1 VECAV
6 PRSLGVAFVK
16 VAVVGAGRVGT
27 AVAVLLTRA
36 GHQVAAVSGRGA
48 TTERAA
54 TWLPGVPVLPPAETA
69 ALGDLV
75 LLGVPDDALEGVV
88 AELAAAGT
96 VPAGSWATHL
106 SGATGLGVL
115 LALREQGAHRLAT
128 HPLQTFPDVDGA
140 VRALPGCRIAVTADD
155 EEGFALGEWLATEL
169 GAVPFRLRDD
179 LRPLYHAAAVFAS
192 NYLVATTAVAE
203 RLFAA
208 AGVPDP
214 GGARCPLQVAT
225 LDNVARL
232 GPAAALTGPA
242 ARGDATT
249 IARNLE
255 ALAEHA
261 PDTVSAYIAMC
272 RVALDLAVTAG
283 RLSEA
288 DRAAVATVLDRWVG
302 VR

>member
-1 VECAV
+1 M
-6 PRSLGVAFVK
+6 RI
-16 VAVVGAGRVGT
+16 AVVGAGRVGT

-48 TTERAA
+48 TTERAEE
-54 TWLPGVPVLPPAETA
+54 WLPGVPVLPLVETA
-69 ALGDLV
+69 ALGDLL
-75 LLGVPDDALEGVV
+75 LLGVPDDALEPVV
-88 AELAAAGT
+88 AELAAGGT
-96 VPAGSWATHL
+96 VPAGGWVAHL
-106 SGATGLGVL
+106 SGAAGLGVL
-115 LALREQGAHRLAT
+115 LPLGEQGARRLAT

-140 VRALPGCRIAVTADD
+140 IRALPGCRVAVTADD
-155 EEGFALGEWLATEL
+155 EEGFALGQWLAAEL

-214 GGARCPLQVAT
+214 ADAMRPLQVAT
-225 LDNVARL
+225 LENVARL
-232 GPAAALTGPA
+232 GTAVALTGPA
-242 ARGDATT
+242 VRGDATT
-249 IARNLE
+249 IERNLE

-272 RVALDLAVTAG
+272 RVALDLAVGAG

-288 DRAAVATVLDRWVG
+288 DRAAVTVVLDRWIG
-302 VR
+302 AR